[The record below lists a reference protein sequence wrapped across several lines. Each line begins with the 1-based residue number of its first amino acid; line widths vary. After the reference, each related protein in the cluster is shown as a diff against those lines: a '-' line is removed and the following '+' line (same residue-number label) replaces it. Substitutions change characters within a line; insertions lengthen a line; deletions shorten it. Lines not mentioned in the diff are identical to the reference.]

1 MYSVVGCNG
10 CSNLWIVEGRPKTT
24 NCPRCGKRRQFRK
37 LKKFVET
44 DDEDHARE
52 LRASM
57 LANRQGQG
65 EAFAELDSFGALD
78 EQADEAGMDDEEF
91 LDRSGLDTEEISA
104 AGERTKRR
112 GNKKSKKQVVLDAL
126 DVLDEPTEEAIID
139 YASERRVS
147 GEYVGKAL
155 VKLARRGE
163 VSESR
168 GRYRRI

>member
-37 LKKFVET
+37 LKKFIET

-52 LRASM
+52 MRASM

-65 EAFAELDSFGALD
+65 EAFAELDSFAALD
-78 EQADEAGMDDEEF
+78 SQADDAGMDDETF
-91 LDRSGLDTEEISA
+91 LDRSGLNTEEISA

-112 GNKKSKKQVVLDAL
+112 GNGKSKKAVVLNAL
-126 DVLDEPTEEAIID
+126 DVLDRPTEDEIIE
-139 YASERRVS
+139 YASERGVA
-147 GEYVGKAL
+147 GEYVEKAL
-155 VKLARRGE
+155 RKLARRGE
-163 VSESR
+163 ISESG
-168 GRYRRI
+168 GRYRRL

>member
-24 NCPRCGKRRQFRK
+24 SCPRCGKQRQFRK

-65 EAFAELDSFGALD
+65 EAFAELDSFSALD

-91 LDRSGLDTEEISA
+91 LDRSGLNTEEVAA

-126 DVLDEPTEEAIID
+126 DVLEEPTEEEILD

-147 GEYVGKAL
+147 GEYVEKAL

-163 VSESR
+163 ISESR